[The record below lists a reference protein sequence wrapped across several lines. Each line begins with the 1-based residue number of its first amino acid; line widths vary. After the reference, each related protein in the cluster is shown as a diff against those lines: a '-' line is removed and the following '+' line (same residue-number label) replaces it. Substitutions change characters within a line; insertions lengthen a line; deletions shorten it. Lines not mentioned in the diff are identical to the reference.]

1 MTESEPPP
9 PPAPPPPDD
18 GFPPSLFSSLLED
31 EEEAAEDMGWGG
43 GDHHHVNWKQRYYQ
57 LNVSLARFRMET
69 AELQRSLQEKVSLEK
84 HWYKRADNNLKKK
97 FQLKVRLSLYLR
109 DMGFFNLLLIL
120 KQL

>member
-31 EEEAAEDMGWGG
+31 EEDAAEDLGWGSG

-57 LNVSLARFRMET
+57 LKVSLARFRMET
-69 AELQRSLQEKVSLEK
+69 AELQQSLQEKVSDLE
-84 HWYKRADNNLKKK
+84 Y
-97 FQLKVRLSLYLR
+97 FVST
-109 DMGFFNLLLIL
+109 FIL
-120 KQL
+120 QTFI

>member
-1 MTESEPPP
+1 MLYSMTESEPPP

-69 AELQRSLQEKVSLEK
+69 AELQRSLQEKVSL
-84 HWYKRADNNLKKK
+84 
-97 FQLKVRLSLYLR
+97 FLSLTERGGTIFYLVLYKY
-109 DMGFFNLLLIL
+109 NN
-120 KQL
+120 KV